1 MYQGINSVQ
10 CIILYPGMSGPDE
23 SSRYVDRQGAL
34 RGDSSVQVCRNLTLN
49 KGIVNVVN
57 VQVTLHIT
65 LHIKCAPCTINNGNL

>member
-49 KGIVNVVN
+49 KGIVNVVS
-57 VQVTLHIT
+57 TSYPPY
-65 LHIKCAPCTINNGNL
+65 KMCTVYD